1 MELHMNIDDDA
12 DANNCISGKSV
23 LSSSVKAYG
32 AVTTCAVFTH
42 LFLVVLL
49 VKLLV
54 ILKV

>member
-42 LFLVVLL
+42 LFL
-49 VKLLV
+49 K
-54 ILKV
+54 